1 MFAGKERNRM
11 KKWLPAA
18 AAIVVLAM
26 AAIVLFRFQSAE
38 PAFAFTIDGLAV
50 ETEFSEDQLRQVYK
64 QNLPLFTY
72 DVGVAVLAA
81 ELSPETPGET
91 VEHILLRMG
100 EQTDPAQLAQEFPEG
115 SFYRLEMNSLDT
127 QEGRSG
133 AYAARWEIASQMQ
146 EGELSGPFDAGG
158 TQMLLRC
165 LSRTENGTLP
175 FETVRGTMES
185 QLQTAAVQEKIRE
198 KAAQAEIVCEE
209 DQLRQAALEAL
220 GK

>member
-1 MFAGKERNRM
+1 M

-115 SFYRLEMNSLDT
+115 SFYRLEMNSWIRRRG
-127 QEGRSG
+127 EAEPMPPGGRSQAKCKRG
-133 AYAARWEIASQMQ
+133 SFPGPLTRAAH
-146 EGELSGPFDAGG
+146 
-158 TQMLLRC
+158 RC
-165 LSRTENGTLP
+165 
-175 FETVRGTMES
+175 FC
-185 QLQTAAVQEKIRE
+185 AA
-198 KAAQAEIVCEE
+198 
-209 DQLRQAALEAL
+209 
-220 GK
+220 